1 MKEINMRKWNLSIAY
16 KPKIKAVLSG
26 ECQQTIRAGYK
37 IRVGDKVSFHGW
49 EGQPYRSK
57 WNDRTPYFD
66 VIDAILVHIYNSFMI
81 YEPYGTRKL
90 IYWNSGEMDEIA
102 RLDGINPPTGL
113 ELKNVLFSEYHVPGC
128 GLEMQIIKWKYD
140 EKEKTA

>member
-1 MKEINMRKWNLSIAY
+1 
-16 KPKIKAVLSG
+16 
-26 ECQQTIRAGYK
+26 
-37 IRVGDKVSFHGW
+37 
-49 EGQPYRSK
+49 
-57 WNDRTPYFD
+57 
-66 VIDAILVHIYNSFMI
+66 MI

-90 IYWNSGEMDEIA
+90 IYWDSKEMDEIA

-140 EKEKTA
+140 EKEEITT